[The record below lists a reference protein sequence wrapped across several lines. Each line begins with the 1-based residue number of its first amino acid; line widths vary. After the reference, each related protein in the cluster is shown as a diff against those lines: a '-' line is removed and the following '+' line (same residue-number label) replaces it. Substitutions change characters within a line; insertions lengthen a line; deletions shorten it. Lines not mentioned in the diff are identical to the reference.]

1 MEKNTSPKG
10 AVCQLYNAGG
20 ELVVTAQL
28 PVGTNYAT
36 AIHRCRRR
44 ARANL
49 VFKRNHAQ
57 WLGKKPLPACVADRI
72 ITFRRLCLSTPFA
85 RALLDERWDWRA
97 VLEAAVEVMEAP
109 AELEELQWEDLIRG
123 GYIKDPI
130 FGLVGEHHLVF
141 VVFGKSEKHD
151 HFAARALVDF
161 RKTLGIDDGRSLTE
175 NDWWSK
181 SGKPAAGGEGL
192 HHDFGFNIT
201 GPY

>member
-1 MEKNTSPKG
+1 
-10 AVCQLYNAGG
+10 
-20 ELVVTAQL
+20 
-28 PVGTNYAT
+28 
-36 AIHRCRRR
+36 
-44 ARANL
+44 
-49 VFKRNHAQ
+49 
-57 WLGKKPLPACVADRI
+57 
-72 ITFRRLCLSTPFA
+72 
-85 RALLDERWDWRA
+85 
-97 VLEAAVEVMEAP
+97 MEAP
-109 AELEELQWEDLIRG
+109 DELEELQWEDLIRG

-130 FGLVGEHHLVF
+130 LGLVGEHHLVF
-141 VVFGKSEKHD
+141 VVFGETEKHD